1 MGWVI
6 LRTQIAWIPRLPLF
20 GGTLASII
28 IWFFI
33 PLTLLVL
40 FFLPFG
46 LLVGLWVRRLYGV
59 YFQRLSRRSSQS
71 SSLDGR

>member
-1 MGWVI
+1 MGWVV
-6 LRTQIAWIPRLPLF
+6 LRTQIARIPRLPLF

-40 FFLPFG
+40 FLLPFG
-46 LLVGLWVRRLYGV
+46 LLVGLWVSRLYGV
-59 YFQRLSRRSSQS
+59 YFRRLSSRSNQN
-71 SSLDGR
+71 SSLAGR